1 MEVGSKG
8 WIMHFNTG
16 DTAWV
21 LASSALVLFMTP
33 GLAFFYGG
41 MVRSKNVLGMLMQNY
56 VTMGVVSLLWVFV
69 TYSLAFGP
77 DWGGYGII
85 GTLHFFG
92 LAHMSQQVPGF
103 VGPKAQTI
111 PPIVFVIFQMMFA
124 IITPAIITGS
134 TADRLKLSAFVVFI
148 CVWSILVYAPIAH
161 WAFSPNGWLAKM
173 GVEDF
178 AGGSVVEMNCG
189 IAGVAVAMVVGRR
202 RGWPKDSM
210 MPHNVPLALVGAGIL
225 WFGWF
230 GFNAGSALGA
240 NLLSANAFI
249 NTNTAGAAAL
259 LAWIVGEKIRTG
271 KSTTLG
277 AASGAVAG
285 LVAITPACGFVNVWG
300 ALFIGIAAGL
310 VCESAIHLKF
320 KFKVDDSLDVGGVHL
335 VGGIV
340 GTLLIG
346 FFGSRAINGVN
357 GIFLGGSA
365 ILLYHQA
372 VAVVATIAYGFVMTW
387 LIATVIHKTMGMRIS
402 ESDETQGMDLA
413 LHAERGYELG
423 TGLGVRIGSAFTPR
437 EE

>member
-1 MEVGSKG
+1 MR
-8 WIMHFNTG
+8 FNTG

-56 VTMGVVSLLWVFV
+56 VTMGIVSLIWVFV

-77 DWGGYGII
+77 DWHGYGII

-92 LAHMSQQVPGF
+92 LAHINQQVPGF
-103 VGPKAQTI
+103 VGAKAQKI
-111 PPIVFVIFQMMFA
+111 PQIVFVIFQMMFA

-134 TADRLKLSAFVVFI
+134 TADRLKLSAFVIFI
-148 CVWSILVYAPIAH
+148 CAWSVLVYAPIAH
-161 WAFSPNGWLAKM
+161 WVFSPNGWLAKM

-210 MPHNVPLALVGAGIL
+210 MPHNVPLALLGAGIL

-240 NLLSANAFI
+240 NVLSANAFI

-259 LAWIVGEKIRTG
+259 LAWLVGEKIRTG

-300 ALFIGIAAGL
+300 ALVIGVAAGFI
-310 VCESAIHLKF
+310 CEAAVHLKF
-320 KFKVDDSLDVGGVHL
+320 RFKVDDSLDVGGVHL
-335 VGGIV
+335 VGGVV

-346 FFGSRAINGVN
+346 LFGSRAINGVN
-357 GIFLGGSA
+357 GLLLGGNA
-365 ILLYHQA
+365 TLLLHQA
-372 VAVVATIAYGFVMTW
+372 IAVVATVVYGFVVTW
-387 LIATVIHKTMGMRIS
+387 LIAMAIHKTIGMRIS
-402 ESDETQGMDLA
+402 EGDETVGMDLA

-423 TGLGVRIGSAFTPR
+423 TGLGVRVGSIFTPSQ
-437 EE
+437 E

>member
-1 MEVGSKG
+1 
-8 WIMHFNTG
+8 
-16 DTAWV
+16 
-21 LASSALVLFMTP
+21 MTP

-77 DWGGYGII
+77 DWGGHGII

-92 LAHMSQQVPGF
+92 LAHINQQVPGF
-103 VGPKAQTI
+103 VGVKAQSI
-111 PPIVFVIFQMMFA
+111 PPMVFVIFQMMFA

-134 TADRLKLSAFVVFI
+134 TADRLKLSAFVIFL
-148 CVWSILVYAPIAH
+148 CAWSILVYAPIAH
-161 WAFSPNGWLAKM
+161 WVFSPNGWLAKL

-240 NLLSANAFI
+240 NVLSANAFM
-249 NTNTAGAAAL
+249 NTNVAGAAAL
-259 LAWIVGEKIRTG
+259 LAWIIGEKIRTG

-300 ALFIGIAAGL
+300 ALFIGIAAGF
-310 VCESAIHLKF
+310 VCESAVHLKF
-320 KFKVDDSLDVGGVHL
+320 RFKIDDSLDVGGVHL

-357 GIFLGGSA
+357 GLFLGGNFT
-365 ILLYHQA
+365 LLLHQALA
-372 VAVVATIAYGFVMTW
+372 VAVTILYGFVVTW
-387 LIATVIHKTMGMRIS
+387 LIATVIHKTIGMRMS
-402 ESDETQGMDLA
+402 ETDETLGMDLA

-423 TGLGVRIGSAFTPR
+423 TGLGVRVGSIFTPNQ
-437 EE
+437 E

>member
-1 MEVGSKG
+1 
-8 WIMHFNTG
+8 MHFNSG

-21 LASSALVLFMTP
+21 LVSSALVLFMTP

-41 MVRSKNVLGMLMQNY
+41 MVRSKNVLGIMMQNY
-56 VTMGVVSLLWVFV
+56 VTMGVVSILWVFV

-77 DWGGYGII
+77 DWGGFGII
-85 GTLHFFG
+85 GTLHNFG
-92 LAHMSQQVPGF
+92 LAHINQPIAGF
-103 VGPKAQTI
+103 TGLKAQSI
-111 PPIVFVIFQMMFA
+111 PPVVFVIFQMMFA

-134 TADRLKLSAFVVFI
+134 TADRLKLSAFIIFI
-148 CVWSILVYAPIAH
+148 IAWSILVYAPIAH
-161 WAFSPNGWLAKM
+161 WVFSPNGWMAKM

-189 IAGVAVAMVVGRR
+189 IAGIAVALVVGRR

-240 NLLSANAFI
+240 NILSANAFI

-259 LAWIVGEKIRTG
+259 LAWMVGEKIRTG

-300 ALFIGIAAGL
+300 ALAIGIAAGFA
-310 VCESAIHLKF
+310 CEAAVHIKF
-320 KFKVDDSLDVGGVHL
+320 KFKLDDSLDVGGVHL
-335 VGGIV
+335 IGGIV

-346 FFGSRAINGVN
+346 LFGSSAINGVN
-357 GIFLGGSA
+357 GILLGGNVT
-365 ILLYHQA
+365 LLWHQA
-372 VAVVATIAYGFVMTW
+372 VAVLATIVYGFAVTW
-387 LIATVIHKTMGMRIS
+387 LIATIIHKTIGMRVTD
-402 ESDETQGMDLA
+402 SDETLGLDLA

-423 TGLGVRIGSAFTPR
+423 TGLGVRVGSMFTTGH
-437 EE
+437 EGE

>member
-1 MEVGSKG
+1 
-8 WIMHFNTG
+8 
-16 DTAWV
+16 
-21 LASSALVLFMTP
+21 MTP

-41 MVRSKNVLGMLMQNY
+41 MVRSKNVLGMLMQNF
-56 VTMGVVSLLWVFV
+56 VTMGVVSILWVFI

-77 DWGGYGII
+77 DWGGHGII

-92 LAHMSQQVPGF
+92 LAHMNQAVPGF
-103 VGPKAQTI
+103 VGAKAQTI

-134 TADRLKLSAFVVFI
+134 TADRLKLSAFIVFI
-148 CVWSILVYAPIAH
+148 CVWSVLVYAPIAH

-189 IAGVAVAMVVGRR
+189 IAGVAVAMVIGRR

-210 MPHNVPLALVGAGIL
+210 APHNVPLALVGAGIL

-240 NLLSANAFI
+240 NVLSANAFV

-259 LAWIVGEKIRTG
+259 LAWILGEKIRSG

-277 AASGAVAG
+277 AASGVVAG

-300 ALFIGIAAGL
+300 ALAIGLAAGF
-310 VCESAIHLKF
+310 VCESAVHLKF
-320 KFKVDDSLDVGGVHL
+320 RFRVDDSLDVGGVHL

-357 GIFLGGSA
+357 GLFLGGNA
-365 ILLYHQA
+365 VLLLHQA
-372 VAVVATIAYGFVMTW
+372 VAVVATIVYGFVATW
-387 LIATVIHKTMGMRIS
+387 LIAFVIHKTMGMRLS
-402 ESDETQGMDLA
+402 ENDETVGLDLA
-413 LHAERGYELG
+413 IHAEQGYELG
-423 TGLGVRIGSAFTPR
+423 TSFGVRVGSIFAGDDD
-437 EE
+437 E

>member
-1 MEVGSKG
+1 MIV
-8 WIMHFNTG
+8 HFNSG

-21 LASSALVLFMTP
+21 LVCSALVLFMTP

-41 MVRSKNVLGMLMQNY
+41 MVRSKNVLAMLMQNY
-56 VTMGVVSLLWVFV
+56 VTMGIVSIIWAFV

-92 LAHMSQQVPGF
+92 LAHINQHVPGF
-103 VGPKAQTI
+103 VGAKAQSI

-134 TADRLKLSAFVVFI
+134 TADRLKLSAFIVFI
-148 CVWSILVYAPIAH
+148 CIWSVLVYAPIAH
-161 WAFSPNGWLAKM
+161 WVFSPNGWLAKM

-189 IAGVAVAMVVGRR
+189 IAGVAVAMVIRRR
-202 RGWPKDSM
+202 RGWPKESM
-210 MPHNVPLALVGAGIL
+210 APHNMPLALLGGGIL

-240 NLLSANAFI
+240 NILSAHAFI

-259 LAWIVGEKIRTG
+259 LAWMIGEKIRTG

-277 AASGAVAG
+277 AVSGAVAG
-285 LVAITPACGFVNVWG
+285 LVAITPACGFVNLWG
-300 ALFIGIAAGL
+300 ALAIGIVAGF
-310 VCESAIHLKF
+310 VCESAVHLKF
-320 KFKVDDSLDVGGVHL
+320 RFKIDDSLDVGGVHL

-346 FFGSRAINGVN
+346 FFGSKAINGVN
-357 GIFLGGSA
+357 GLFLGGN
-365 ILLYHQA
+365 IDLLAHQA
-372 VAVVATIAYGFVMTW
+372 VAVVATIVYGFVMTW
-387 LIATVIHKTMGMRIS
+387 IIATVIDKTMGMRVS
-402 ESDETQGMDLA
+402 ESVEDTGLDLA
-413 LHAERGYELG
+413 LHAERAYEFG
-423 TGLGVRIGSAFTPR
+423 SGVGVRLGSNGSTEKSSSAN
-437 EE
+437 

>member
-1 MEVGSKG
+1 
-8 WIMHFNTG
+8 MHFNSG

-56 VTMGVVSLLWVFV
+56 VTMGVVSLLWVFI

-92 LAHMSQQVPGF
+92 LAHINQQVPGF
-103 VGPKAQTI
+103 VGAKAQSI
-111 PPIVFVIFQMMFA
+111 PPMVFVIFQMMFA

-134 TADRLKLSAFVVFI
+134 TADRLKLSAFVIFL
-148 CVWSILVYAPIAH
+148 CAWSILVYAPIAH
-161 WAFSPNGWLAKM
+161 WVFSPNGWLAKL

-240 NLLSANAFI
+240 NVLSANAFM
-249 NTNTAGAAAL
+249 NTNVAGAAAL
-259 LAWIVGEKIRTG
+259 LAWIIGEKIRTG

-300 ALFIGIAAGL
+300 ALFIGIAAGF
-310 VCESAIHLKF
+310 VCESAVHLKF
-320 KFKVDDSLDVGGVHL
+320 RFKIDDSLDVGGVHL

-346 FFGSRAINGVN
+346 FFGSKAINGVN
-357 GIFLGGSA
+357 GLFLGGNFT
-365 ILLYHQA
+365 LLLHQALA
-372 VAVVATIAYGFVMTW
+372 VAVTVLYGFVVTW
-387 LIATVIHKTMGMRIS
+387 LIATVIHKTIGMRMS
-402 ESDETQGMDLA
+402 ESDETLGMDLA

-423 TGLGVRIGSAFTPR
+423 TGLGVRVGSIFSPNQ
-437 EE
+437 E

>member
-1 MEVGSKG
+1 
-8 WIMHFNTG
+8 MHFNSG

-77 DWGGYGII
+77 DWGGYGVI

-92 LAHMSQQVPGF
+92 LAHINQQVPGF
-103 VGPKAQTI
+103 VGVKAQSI
-111 PPIVFVIFQMMFA
+111 PPMVFVIFQMMFA

-134 TADRLKLSAFVVFI
+134 TADRLKLSAFVIFL
-148 CVWSILVYAPIAH
+148 CAWSILVYAPIAH
-161 WAFSPNGWLAKM
+161 WVFSPNGWLAKL

-240 NLLSANAFI
+240 NVLSANAFM
-249 NTNTAGAAAL
+249 NTNIAGAAAL
-259 LAWIVGEKIRTG
+259 LAWIIGEKIRTG

-300 ALFIGIAAGL
+300 ALFIGIAAGF
-310 VCESAIHLKF
+310 VCESAVHLKF
-320 KFKVDDSLDVGGVHL
+320 RFKVDDSLDVGGVHL

-357 GIFLGGSA
+357 GLFLGGNLT
-365 ILLYHQA
+365 LLLHQALA
-372 VAVVATIAYGFVMTW
+372 VAVTVLYGFVVTW
-387 LIATVIHKTMGMRIS
+387 LIATVIHKTIGMRMS
-402 ESDETQGMDLA
+402 ESDETLGMDLA

-423 TGLGVRIGSAFTPR
+423 TGLGVRVGSIFTSNQ
-437 EE
+437 E

>member
-1 MEVGSKG
+1 
-8 WIMHFNTG
+8 MHFNSG

-77 DWGGYGII
+77 DWGGHGII

-92 LAHMSQQVPGF
+92 LAHINQQVPGF
-103 VGPKAQTI
+103 VGVKAQSI
-111 PPIVFVIFQMMFA
+111 PPMVFVIFQMMFA

-134 TADRLKLSAFVVFI
+134 TADRLKLSAFVIFL
-148 CVWSILVYAPIAH
+148 CAWSILVYAPIAH
-161 WAFSPNGWLAKM
+161 WVFSPNGWLAKL

-240 NLLSANAFI
+240 NVLSANAFM
-249 NTNTAGAAAL
+249 NTNVAGAAAL
-259 LAWIVGEKIRTG
+259 LAWIIGEKIRTG

-300 ALFIGIAAGL
+300 ALFIGIAAGF
-310 VCESAIHLKF
+310 VCESAVHLKF
-320 KFKVDDSLDVGGVHL
+320 RFKIDDSLDVGGVHL

-357 GIFLGGSA
+357 GLFLGGNFT
-365 ILLYHQA
+365 LLLHQALA
-372 VAVVATIAYGFVMTW
+372 VAVTILYGFVVTW
-387 LIATVIHKTMGMRIS
+387 LIATVIHKTIGMRMS
-402 ESDETQGMDLA
+402 ETDETLGMDLA

-423 TGLGVRIGSAFTPR
+423 TGLGVRVGSIFTPNQ
-437 EE
+437 E

>member
-1 MEVGSKG
+1 
-8 WIMHFNTG
+8 MHINSG

-21 LASSALVLFMTP
+21 LVSSALVLFMTP

-41 MVRSKNVLGMLMQNY
+41 MVRSKNVLGMLAQNY
-56 VTMGVVSLLWVFV
+56 VTMGIVSIIWAFV

-92 LAHMSQQVPGF
+92 LAHMNQQVPGF
-103 VGPKAQTI
+103 VGSKAQSI

-134 TADRLKLSAFVVFI
+134 TADRLKLSAFIVFI

-161 WAFSPNGWLAKM
+161 WVFSPNGWLAKM

-189 IAGVAVAMVVGRR
+189 IAGVAVAAVIGRR
-202 RGWPKDSM
+202 KGWPHESM
-210 MPHNVPLALVGAGIL
+210 TPHNVPLALLGGGIL

-240 NLLSANAFI
+240 NVLSANAFI

-259 LAWIVGEKIRTG
+259 LAWMIGEKIRTG
-271 KSTTLG
+271 KATTLG
-277 AASGAVAG
+277 GISGAVAG
-285 LVAITPACGFVNVWG
+285 LVAITPACGFVNLWG
-300 ALFIGIAAGL
+300 ALAIGVVAGF
-310 VCESAIHLKF
+310 VCEAAVHLKF

-346 FFGSRAINGVN
+346 LFGSRAINGVN
-357 GIFLGGSA
+357 GLLLGGN
-365 ILLYHQA
+365 INLLLHQA
-372 VAVVATIAYGFVMTW
+372 LAVLVTVVYGFTMTW
-387 LIATVIHKTMGMRIS
+387 VIAKVIHKTMGMRIT
-402 ESDETQGMDLA
+402 ENEENIGLDLSV
-413 LHAERGYELG
+413 HAERAYEFG
-423 TGLGVRIGSAFTPR
+423 ASLGVMIDSRNQ
-437 EE
+437 

>member
-1 MEVGSKG
+1 MR
-8 WIMHFNTG
+8 FNTG

-56 VTMGVVSLLWVFV
+56 VTMGIVSLIWVFV

-77 DWGGYGII
+77 DWHGYGII

-92 LAHMSQQVPGF
+92 LAHINQQVPGF
-103 VGPKAQTI
+103 VGAKAQKI
-111 PPIVFVIFQMMFA
+111 PQIVFVIFQMMFA

-134 TADRLKLSAFVVFI
+134 TADRLKLSAFVIFI
-148 CVWSILVYAPIAH
+148 CAWSVLVYAPIAH
-161 WAFSPNGWLAKM
+161 WVFSPNGWLAKM

-210 MPHNVPLALVGAGIL
+210 MPHNVPLALLGAGIL

-240 NLLSANAFI
+240 NILSANAFI

-300 ALFIGIAAGL
+300 ALAIGVAAGFI
-310 VCESAIHLKF
+310 CEAAVHLKF
-320 KFKVDDSLDVGGVHL
+320 RFKVDDSLDVGGVHL

-346 FFGSRAINGVN
+346 LFGSKAINGVN
-357 GIFLGGSA
+357 GLLLGGNA
-365 ILLYHQA
+365 TLLLHQA
-372 VAVVATIAYGFVMTW
+372 IAVVATVAYGFVVTW
-387 LIATVIHKTMGMRIS
+387 LIATAIHRTIGMRVS
-402 ESDETQGMDLA
+402 EGDETVGMDLA

-423 TGLGVRIGSAFTPR
+423 TGLGVRVGSIFTPSQ
-437 EE
+437 E

>member
-1 MEVGSKG
+1 
-8 WIMHFNTG
+8 MHFNSG

-77 DWGGYGII
+77 DWGGHGII

-92 LAHMSQQVPGF
+92 LAHINQQVPGF
-103 VGPKAQTI
+103 VGVKAQSI
-111 PPIVFVIFQMMFA
+111 PPMVFVIFQMMFA

-134 TADRLKLSAFVVFI
+134 TADRLKLSAFVIFL
-148 CVWSILVYAPIAH
+148 CAWSILVYAPIAH
-161 WAFSPNGWLAKM
+161 WVFSPNGWLAKL

-240 NLLSANAFI
+240 NVLSANAFM
-249 NTNTAGAAAL
+249 NTNVAGAAAL
-259 LAWIVGEKIRTG
+259 LAWIIGEKIRTG

-300 ALFIGIAAGL
+300 ALFIGIAAGF
-310 VCESAIHLKF
+310 VCESAVHLKF
-320 KFKVDDSLDVGGVHL
+320 RFKIDDSLDVGGVHL

-357 GIFLGGSA
+357 GLFLGRNFT
-365 ILLYHQA
+365 LLLHQALA
-372 VAVVATIAYGFVMTW
+372 VAVTILYGFVVTW
-387 LIATVIHKTMGMRIS
+387 LIATVIHKTIGMRMS
-402 ESDETQGMDLA
+402 ETDETLGMDLA

-423 TGLGVRIGSAFTPR
+423 TGLGVRVGSIFTPNQ
-437 EE
+437 E

>member
-1 MEVGSKG
+1 MQ
-8 WIMHFNTG
+8 FNTG

-21 LASSALVLFMTP
+21 LVSSALVLFMTP

-56 VTMGVVSLLWVFV
+56 VTMAVVSIVWVFV

-77 DWGGYGII
+77 DWGGFGII

-92 LAHMSQQVPGF
+92 LAHINQQVPGF
-103 VGPKAQTI
+103 VGTKAQSI
-111 PPIVFVIFQMMFA
+111 PPVVFVIFQMMFA

-134 TADRLKLSAFVVFI
+134 TADRLKLSAFIVFI
-148 CVWSILVYAPIAH
+148 CVWSVLVYAPIAH
-161 WAFSPNGWLAKM
+161 WVFSPNGWLAKM

-210 MPHNVPLALVGAGIL
+210 TPHNVPLALIGAGIL

-277 AASGAVAG
+277 AVSGAVAG

-300 ALFIGIAAGL
+300 ALFIGIAAGF
-310 VCESAIHLKF
+310 VCESAVHIKF
-320 KFKVDDSLDVGGVHL
+320 RFKIDDSLDVGGVHL
-335 VGGIV
+335 VGGII

-357 GIFLGGSA
+357 GLFLGGNVT
-365 ILLYHQA
+365 LLWHQA
-372 VAVVATIAYGFVMTW
+372 LAVVVTIVYGFVVTW

-402 ESDETQGMDLA
+402 ESEETLGMDLA
-413 LHAERGYELG
+413 LHAERGYEFG
-423 TGLGVRIGSAFTPR
+423 TALGVRIGSVFTR
-437 EE
+437 SNE

>member
-1 MEVGSKG
+1 
-8 WIMHFNTG
+8 MHFNSG

-56 VTMGVVSLLWVFV
+56 VTMGVVSLLWVFI

-77 DWGGYGII
+77 DWGGHGII

-92 LAHMSQQVPGF
+92 LAHINQQVPGF
-103 VGPKAQTI
+103 VGAKAQSI
-111 PPIVFVIFQMMFA
+111 PPMVFVIFQMMFA

-134 TADRLKLSAFVVFI
+134 TADRLKLSAFVIFL
-148 CVWSILVYAPIAH
+148 CAWSILVYAPIAH
-161 WAFSPNGWLAKM
+161 WVFSPNGWLAKL

-240 NLLSANAFI
+240 NVLSANAFM
-249 NTNTAGAAAL
+249 NTNVAGAAAL
-259 LAWIVGEKIRTG
+259 LAWIIGEKIRTG

-300 ALFIGIAAGL
+300 ALFIGIAAGF
-310 VCESAIHLKF
+310 VCESAVHLKF
-320 KFKVDDSLDVGGVHL
+320 RFKIDDSLDVGGVHL

-346 FFGSRAINGVN
+346 FFGSKAINGVN
-357 GIFLGGSA
+357 GLFLGGNFT
-365 ILLYHQA
+365 LLLHQA
-372 VAVVATIAYGFVMTW
+372 LAVVVTVFYGFVVTW
-387 LIATVIHKTMGMRIS
+387 LIATVIHKTIGMRMS
-402 ESDETQGMDLA
+402 ESDETLGMDLA

-423 TGLGVRIGSAFTPR
+423 TGLGVRVGSIFSPNQ
-437 EE
+437 E